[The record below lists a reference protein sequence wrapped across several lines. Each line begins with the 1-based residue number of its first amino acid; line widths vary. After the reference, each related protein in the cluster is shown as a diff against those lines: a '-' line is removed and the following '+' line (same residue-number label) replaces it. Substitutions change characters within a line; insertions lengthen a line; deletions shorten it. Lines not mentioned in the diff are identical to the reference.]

1 MVRDI
6 FVSVMSGLILLV
18 INSKFK
24 KFNTKKKSDSSR
36 NQTEDK

>member
-6 FVSVMSGLILLV
+6 FVSVISGLILLV
-18 INSKFK
+18 IADDLK
-24 KFNTKKKSDSSR
+24 KSETEKKSDSCR